1 MVVQLAAPKSLGT
14 HLRRTNSE
22 LPADADTCPAQGVSR
37 MTFEIAIIFALLLF
51 TVVLFAFERLP
62 VDIITLLALCVL
74 TGTRILTPA
83 EAFAGFSNEV
93 IIMLGSIFIIG
104 GALQHT
110 GVLQRLAAGMMKIA
124 GSGERRL
131 TVVLMLV
138 SGSIS
143 SFMNNTTVAATF
155 VPTVSG
161 LARRT
166 GVSASKLLMP
176 LAFASILGGTCTL
189 VGTSTNIAVS
199 GFIARS
205 ELKLAPL
212 GLFEILPIG
221 LVLLGAGTVFMVT
234 VGNRLLPGHEDDA
247 VTEPAAMRNYLA
259 EVSVLPKSPLVGERA
274 FDWALALVGF
284 RLIEIIRDGHA
295 MVPDTHTVIEAN
307 DSLIVEG
314 LADNLRRLAK
324 IEGLV
329 FKGKLEPEEIES
341 GYPGTDLLVVEAIIL
356 PGGELTGATLGEV
369 HFRQRYGLNVLALN
383 RSGSPLLDDLGTERL
398 READVLLLYGSSERV
413 ESLRQPGAQLRL
425 LGDEA
430 EPESSAGDARR
441 GWAVLAIFAAAIVA
455 GTTGLLPTS
464 VAFLSGAVLVILGG
478 CIPADRAREFVDW
491 RLLILIGGMTAFGT
505 AMEKTGAAE
514 LLASWVI
521 GALAPFGVMAVLAG
535 FLLLTIL
542 LTQPMSNAAAA
553 LVILPVAMTAALQM
567 GADPRTFAIGV
578 MLAASIS
585 FIAPLEPA
593 CMLVYGAGKYRMLD
607 FIKIG
612 GLLTILL
619 TVLIL
624 VLLPVF
630 WKL

>member
-259 EVSVLPKSPLVGERA
+259 EVSVLPKST
-274 FDWALALVGF
+274 LVGF

-356 PGGELTGATLGEV
+356 PGLKQRRRTHRRDAWRGTLPPAL
-369 HFRQRYGLNVLALN
+369 RPQRA
-383 RSGSPLLDDLGTERL
+383 RAQPL
-398 READVLLLYGSSERV
+398 RE
-413 ESLRQPGAQLRL
+413 P
-425 LGDEA
+425 
-430 EPESSAGDARR
+430 
-441 GWAVLAIFAAAIVA
+441 
-455 GTTGLLPTS
+455 
-464 VAFLSGAVLVILGG
+464 
-478 CIPADRAREFVDW
+478 
-491 RLLILIGGMTAFGT
+491 
-505 AMEKTGAAE
+505 
-514 LLASWVI
+514 
-521 GALAPFGVMAVLAG
+521 
-535 FLLLTIL
+535 
-542 LTQPMSNAAAA
+542 
-553 LVILPVAMTAALQM
+553 
-567 GADPRTFAIGV
+567 AIGR
-578 MLAASIS
+578 SRHRT
-585 FIAPLEPA
+585 PA
-593 CMLVYGAGKYRMLD
+593 RSRRPPAVR
-607 FIKIG
+607 
-612 GLLTILL
+612 
-619 TVLIL
+619 
-624 VLLPVF
+624 
-630 WKL
+630 KL